1 MKILILTIITLCIY
15 SFAGIAQEKSSLNPD
30 LYGTGNWDADSLGNH
45 RLVIN
50 VKNEA
55 NIVWAL
61 ALQDSPSH
69 MVLRETIERHKS

>member
-1 MKILILTIITLCIY
+1 MGWVLFREGDNEAALVQIERAYAIEADPEIAAHLGEVLWTL
-15 SFAGIAQEKSSLNPD
+15 GRD
-30 LYGTGNWDADSLGNH
+30 G
-45 RLVIN
+45 
-50 VKNEA
+50 EA